1 MSFTASKSYGEYK
14 HLLSKNE
21 MPSHNHT
28 ANHYIQ
34 GDPGWNDVIR
44 KNLTVMTRYGA
55 YFPESSIDFGS
66 TGYTIDETKNVIL
79 LSGAP
84 TTYSGNNESHNNI
97 QPSFIV
103 YFWKRVS

>member
-1 MSFTASKSYGEYK
+1 
-14 HLLSKNE
+14 

-44 KNLTVMTRYGA
+44 QNLTVITRFGA
-55 YFPESSIDFGS
+55 YFPESSIDVGS
-66 TGYTIDETKNVIL
+66 TGYTIGETKKVIL